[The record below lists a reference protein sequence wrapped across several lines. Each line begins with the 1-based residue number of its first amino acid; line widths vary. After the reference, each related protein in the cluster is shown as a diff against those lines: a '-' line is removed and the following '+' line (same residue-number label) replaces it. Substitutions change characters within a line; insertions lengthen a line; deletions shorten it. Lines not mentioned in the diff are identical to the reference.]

1 MHPGRSAD
9 KNAMKK
15 RALAVWPSGNWSIKA
30 TVFIAPAIIIV
41 LMFAAFVVFDQALR
55 QQQAVFLNV
64 VQGPLV
70 RATTTTTKLLVAVS
84 EVQADVLRYA
94 QLRPRFSPEDNVLNS
109 LRHSILSDRKST
121 RLNSS
126 H

>member
-41 LMFAAFVVFDQALR
+41 LMFAAIVVFDPALR

-70 RATTTTTKLLVAVS
+70 RATTPTTKLLVAVS

-94 QLRPRFSPEDNVLNS
+94 QLRPPFSPDDNALNRFRHPTLPP
-109 LRHSILSDRKST
+109 LRHPP
-121 RLNSS
+121 NP
-126 H
+126 